1 MQNFDSS
8 PTVAQYASSL
18 SLNLTADSTSKPTS
32 GKIPATWWLKF
43 PGQGETVQ
51 KQSFRTYV
59 HRIKSHKMLGIGFEA
74 RQHNGTLYVRRD
86 PDFIN
91 P

>member
-1 MQNFDSS
+1 MARIEPVKRPSKYDSFVQALDEEANKN
-8 PTVAQYASSL
+8 P
-18 SLNLTADSTSKPTS
+18 D
-32 GKIPATWWLKF
+32 PATWWLKF

-51 KQSFRTYV
+51 PQSFRTYV

>member
-1 MQNFDSS
+1 MAPLDPVKRSS
-8 PTVAQYASSL
+8 KYDPFVEELEAECRKDPDP
-18 SLNLTADSTSKPTS
+18 NN
-32 GKIPATWWLKF
+32 WWLKF

-59 HRIKSHKMLGIGFEA
+59 NRIKTHKMLGIGFEA